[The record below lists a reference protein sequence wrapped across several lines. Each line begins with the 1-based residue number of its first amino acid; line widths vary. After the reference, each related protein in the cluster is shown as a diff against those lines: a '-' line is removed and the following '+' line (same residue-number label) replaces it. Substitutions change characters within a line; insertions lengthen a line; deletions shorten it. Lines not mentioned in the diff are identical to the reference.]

1 MVSVPHNMTNCY
13 QPLNLTVNQSG
24 KSFLHDKTQIWYP
37 GQVQAQISKG
47 IAPKHVFVD
56 LKISI
61 LKPIHAKWVIQYYD
75 HICTNKDIVKNGGH
89 RSGITKAIKGNIC
102 KKDAF
107 EN

>member
-1 MVSVPHNMTNCY
+1 MIKLKYGIQDKYRPKFPKELLQNMY
-13 QPLNLTVNQSG
+13 
-24 KSFLHDKTQIWYP
+24 
-37 GQVQAQISKG
+37 
-47 IAPKHVFVD
+47 FVD

-75 HICTNKDIVKNGGH
+75 RICTNKDIVKNGGH
-89 RSGITKAIKGNIC
+89 RSGITKAIKGNIS